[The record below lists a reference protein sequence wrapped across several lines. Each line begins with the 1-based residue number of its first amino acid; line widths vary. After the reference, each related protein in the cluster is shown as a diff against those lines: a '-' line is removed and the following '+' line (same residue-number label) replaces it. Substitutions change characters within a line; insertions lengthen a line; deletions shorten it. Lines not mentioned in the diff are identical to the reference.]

1 MSQIVIEVNANPFT
15 ISALK
20 LRVERFA
27 KLDSDTQM
35 KLEALSYL
43 DTDTLDK
50 LVEVAK
56 SDKLIKMFKE
66 NWTLIKMM

>member
-1 MSQIVIEVNANPFT
+1 MKLEIEVNANPFT

-20 LRVERFA
+20 LRVEKFA
-27 KLDSDTQM
+27 KLDSDTQT
-35 KLEALSYL
+35 KLEALSSL

-56 SDKLIKMFKE
+56 SEKLIAMFKD
-66 NWTLIKMM
+66 NWEMIKMM